1 MLGLELVEDGA
12 GDVSALENVLEA
24 NMDMLRKNENKRYE
38 AFMRSKGWTQL
49 LPCEVQN
56 GRMGNKLQK
65 KHARIDPQYTKELE
79 EMTGRDFSK
88 EDVRSI
94 TNLPTVIR
102 LANALYGKNYSVRK
116 RRSL

>member
-1 MLGLELVEDGA
+1 MLED
-12 GDVSALENVLEA
+12 VLCA
-24 NMDMLRKNENKRYE
+24 NIDILRKHENRRYE

-49 LPCEVQN
+49 MPSEVQN
-56 GRMGNKLQK
+56 ARMGNKLQK

-94 TNLPTVIR
+94 MNLPTVIS

>member
-1 MLGLELVEDGA
+1 MLGLELFEDGA
-12 GDVSALENVLEA
+12 GDVSSLENVLEA
-24 NMDMLRKNENKRYE
+24 NIDMLRKNENKRYE

-56 GRMGNKLQK
+56 GRMGNKLGK

-94 TNLPTVIR
+94 MNLPTVIR
-102 LANALYGKNYSVRK
+102 LANALYGKNYSARK
-116 RRSL
+116 KEM

>member
-1 MLGLELVEDGA
+1 MDDGA
-12 GDVSALENVLEA
+12 GEVSDLENILEA
-24 NMDMLRKNENKRYE
+24 NIDRLHKNENKRYE

-49 LPCEVQN
+49 MPSEVQN
-56 GRMGNKLQK
+56 ARMGNKLQK

-94 TNLPTVIR
+94 RNLPTVIR
-102 LANALYGKNYSVRK
+102 IANALYGKNYSVRK
-116 RRSL
+116 KEM

>member
-1 MLGLELVEDGA
+1 MILSIPIASMEA
-12 GDVSALENVLEA
+12 SACSFAPWEIDSMEI
-24 NMDMLRKNENKRYE
+24 
-38 AFMRSKGWTQL
+38 T
-49 LPCEVQN
+49 LPTPKMMPSEVRD